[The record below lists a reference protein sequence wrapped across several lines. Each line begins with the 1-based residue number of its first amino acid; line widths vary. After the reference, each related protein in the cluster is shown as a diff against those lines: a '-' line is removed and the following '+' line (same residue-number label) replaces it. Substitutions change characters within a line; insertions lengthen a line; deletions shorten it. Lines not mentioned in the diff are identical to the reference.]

1 MIEFAPV
8 HRRRHASRRL
18 ARVPCAAT
26 RLADFTPVGE
36 DLLDLSP
43 AGALLRTEAALALG
57 DSLLVS
63 FRVPGEDHVIDAPA
77 IVVRHVRGLRASD
90 RGRGVGLR
98 FEKLHPT
105 EIRRLGDGLSRV
117 PPVIP
122 GRRRAV
128 DYASAVRA
136 IGSGILL

>member
-1 MIEFAPV
+1 MIDFAPV

-18 ARVPCAAT
+18 ARLPCAAV
-26 RLADFTPVGE
+26 RFRDFESVGD

-43 AGALLRTEAALALG
+43 GGALLRTNADLALG
-57 DSLLVS
+57 DEVLVS
-63 FRVPGEDHVIDAPA
+63 FRVPGEDDVLDAPA
-77 IVVRHVRGLRASD
+77 IVVRHIRGVRASD

-98 FEKLHPT
+98 FRDLHPT
-105 EIRRLGDGLSRV
+105 EVARLGAGLSRV

-128 DYASAVRA
+128 DYASTVRA
-136 IGSGILL
+136 IGSILI